1 MKSDGYFIIKEVVA
15 EEENCAALYF
25 KDEER
30 VFRTVDEYKDDI
42 EDFFHIK
49 DFQKFEIKKKGQT
62 D

>member
-1 MKSDGYFIIKEVVA
+1 MVA

-49 DFQKFEIKKKGQT
+49 EFQKFEIKKKGQA